1 MDTEKTSNTNKQYT
15 AFYPSPVKRS
25 TPLAGVKMDFN
36 YGARVVVPAGNYHVR
51 LTDIDTDSILYDA
64 DVSNAMI
71 TSTKKFF
78 ICSYKI
84 KMFTSYNFPNSSKFI
99 HIKFH
104 LN

>member
-1 MDTEKTSNTNKQYT
+1 
-15 AFYPSPVKRS
+15 
-25 TPLAGVKMDFN
+25 MDFN

-78 ICSYKI
+78 I
-84 KMFTSYNFPNSSKFI
+84 NFCVEIWKDGKLALVHNLDLKD
-99 HIKFH
+99 KVVH
-104 LN
+104 LQFPV